1 MPSWKKIIV
10 SGSNAS
16 LNQISASGGFKGD
29 GSAITN
35 VSFDNIASKPTLF
48 SGSGQFATDVS
59 GSWQGY
65 ITGSGIVSSSVAS
78 SPSQGTIRL
87 STNGVNTDVDS
98 GLQTGD
104 SPTFAGLTSTGNV
117 VVQGTLT
124 AETYVVSSSITTMS
138 IAQSSGSTIFGDTP
152 ADDTHQFTGSLT
164 VTSSALT
171 IDSSGNV
178 SGSSTSTGSFGV
190 IEVGGG
196 HFTSASLAAG
206 GSGGG
211 VSSYTDLT
219 NVPVGIV
226 SGSSQIATSIS
237 GSFTSTSASLVT
249 ITDSLETASGSFSTR
264 VTTIEGSGTTQGV
277 GQSDNVTF
285 NNITTTGPDTF
296 GGNVT
301 IAGNLNLQGSQSA
314 AETLVIADQF
324 GFFASGSE
332 STNVDAGILVQSGS
346 SAMTGSAL
354 YNDIAVDANKNPNGG
369 RWSVAKNVKAD
380 DVGVTPA
387 AYVGTVTVGGDTTEP
402 DSDDV
407 KYGVG
412 EMYITSDGEIFIY
425 TGS

>member
-35 VSFDNIASKPTLF
+35 VSFDNISSKPTLF

-78 SPSQGTIRL
+78 SPSQGTIRIA
-87 STNGVNTDVDS
+87 TNGVNTDVDS
-98 GLQTGD
+98 GLQTAD

-171 IDSSGNV
+171 IDSSGTV

-206 GSGGG
+206 GSGG

-285 NNITTTGPDTF
+285 NSITTTGPDTF

-314 AETLVIADQF
+314 AQTLVIADQF

-332 STNVDAGILVQSGS
+332 SANVDAGVLVQSGS